1 MYPGAKQL
9 KDTIVSKK
17 SKVTAHNPSLT
28 MADTEDK
35 PTEEAAI
42 IVDEEALDAV
52 DNTTKEIEE
61 EAAAGGGGKSF
72 IVYYNALRRVAMAAF
87 LIAAGTYAVP
97 DVFLGTPNGNF
108 QYCGE

>member
-1 MYPGAKQL
+1 
-9 KDTIVSKK
+9 
-17 SKVTAHNPSLT
+17 

-42 IVDEEALDAV
+42 IVDEEVLDAV
-52 DNTTKEIEE
+52 DDKTKEIEE
-61 EAAAGGGGKSF
+61 DDAAAGGGGGGKSF
-72 IVYYNALRRVAMAAF
+72 IVYYNALSRVVMAAF